1 MRGFPSRVG
10 SFSTSPRSFALNLRN
25 NEVLAIVQ
33 QGKIEKVFYFFNE
46 MPGGELG
53 RPKTDQRAPGN
64 TLKKL
69 EGTGESFLKSKAI
82 LKEPEMTVQ
91 KV

>member
-10 SFSTSPRSFALNLRN
+10 SFSTSPRSFALHLRSR
-25 NEVLAIVQ
+25 EVSDILE
-33 QGKIEKVFYFFNE
+33 GKIEKVFYFFNN
-46 MPGGELG
+46 MSGGELG

>member
-10 SFSTSPRSFALNLRN
+10 SFSTSPRSFALHLRKY
-25 NEVLAIVQ
+25 EVLDILE
-33 QGKIEKVFYFFNE
+33 GKIDKVLYFFKQKG
-46 MPGGELG
+46 GGELG